1 MPPAKAKPP
10 AEDSR
15 SDASTIRERQIAA
28 AAHARKS
35 KQQTLLN
42 GGNGKDLVHGSALK
56 DLASASAD
64 VGPLGQEAGV
74 RRTPSN
80 TGNMSWHTTS
90 LPILDAYRTSHSL
103 PNPAAFTTPLRQ
115 ALLTNPGIGRQSPT
129 MARYRSKRRVGR
141 EVLATAVRR
150 HFGAM
155 AVSEGEVVVEFVYGV
170 KNRGERFNYGF
181 GR

>member
-35 KQQTLLN
+35 KQQTLLS
-42 GGNGKDLVHGSALK
+42 GGTGKDLVHGSALK
-56 DLASASAD
+56 DLALASAE
-64 VGPLGQEAGV
+64 VGPFGQEAG
-74 RRTPSN
+74 
-80 TGNMSWHTTS
+80 MSWHTTS

-103 PNPAAFTTPLRQ
+103 PIPAAFTTPLRQ

-129 MARYRSKRRVGR
+129 MARCRSKRRVGR

-170 KNRGERFNYGF
+170 RNRDKAFRVRSAPVYVKKG
-181 GR
+181 